1 MNPPDTSGPVSQV
14 GRRRAHLHMH
24 DVFAMAVFALRG
36 NVLRSALTA
45 LGVIIGIASVIIM
58 LSIGRGAK
66 SELDRT
72 ISSLGANRVDITP
85 NYARLAGVNIGM
97 ESVFS
102 LKDSDVIA
110 IRERVQG
117 VHLVSGMLR
126 GNIQIVNADRNWS
139 TQWYGVENDFFRIN
153 DWKLARGQMFAPGDY
168 ASAMKVVIIGAE
180 VRKRLFGETNPIG
193 SVVRVGRSPFRVIG
207 ELEPKGKSAWGGDQD
222 NAIFVPIETARRR
235 ISGQLEMP
243 PDLLMQIS
251 ISVQHVEQMNRVIRR
266 IEEVL
271 RDQHRIG
278 PGAEDDFVV
287 RNLVQL
293 VNTRNQTTQLMSRLL
308 AAVALV
314 SLLVGGIG
322 IMNIMLVSLSERR
335 AEIGLRMAIGATPG
349 QIRLQFLTESMLISL
364 CGGIIGI
371 ACGIAGALLASR
383 FGSLPIELAMDIVLL
398 ATGFSIATGLFF
410 GYYPASKAAQLDPI
424 DALKK

>member
-1 MNPPDTSGPVSQV
+1 MSRMDDAGSLTAVRPRVPGLRLSD
-14 GRRRAHLHMH
+14 M
-24 DVFAMAVFALRG
+24 FAMSLFALRG
-36 NVLRSALTA
+36 NILRSVLTA

-58 LSIGRGAK
+58 LSIGRGAR

-72 ISSLGANRVDITP
+72 ISSLGANRIDITP

-102 LKDSDVIA
+102 LKDADVVA
-110 IRERVQG
+110 IRERVPG
-117 VHLVSGMLR
+117 VRLVSGMLR
-126 GNIQIVNADRNWS
+126 GNIQTVNADRNWS
-139 TQWYGVENDFFRIN
+139 TQWYGVEQDFFRIN
-153 DWKLARGQMFAPGDY
+153 DWKLARGQWFTAGDY
-168 ASAMKVVIIGAE
+168 ASAMKVVVIGAT
-180 VRKRLFGETNPIG
+180 VRQRLFGDTNPVG
-193 SVVRVGRSPFRVIG
+193 SVIRIGRSPFRVVG
-207 ELEPKGKSAWGGDQD
+207 ELEPKGQSAWGGDQD
-222 NAIFVPIETARRR
+222 NAIFVPIQTARRR
-235 ISGQLEMP
+235 ISGQLDMP

-251 ISVQHVEQMNRVIRR
+251 LSVQRVEQMEKVTRR
-266 IEEVL
+266 IEQVL

-278 PGAEDDFVV
+278 AGAEDDFVV
-287 RNLVQL
+287 RNLTQL

-349 QIRLQFLTESMLISL
+349 QIRLQFLTESMLISF
-364 CGGIIGI
+364 CGGLIGI
-371 ACGIAGALLASR
+371 VCGIAGAYIAGR
-383 FGSLPIELAMDIVLL
+383 IGSLPIELAVDIVIL
-398 ATGFSIATGLFF
+398 AAGFSIATGLFF
-410 GYYPASKAAQLDPI
+410 GYYPASKASQLDPI

>member
-1 MNPPDTSGPVSQV
+1 VNLPLDASSVSQ
-14 GRRRAHLHMH
+14 GRRSVPGLRVSDML
-24 DVFAMAVFALRG
+24 AMSLFALRG
-36 NVLRSALTA
+36 NILRSALTA

-58 LSIGRGAK
+58 LSIGRGART
-66 SELDRT
+66 ELDRT
-72 ISSLGANRVDITP
+72 ISNLGANRIDITP

-102 LKDSDVIA
+102 LKDDDVVA
-110 IRERVQG
+110 IRERVPG
-117 VHLVSGMLR
+117 VRLVSGMLR
-126 GNIQIVNADRNWS
+126 GNIQAVNADRNWS
-139 TQWYGVENDFFRIN
+139 TQWYGVEHDFFRIN
-153 DWKLARGQMFAPGDY
+153 DWKLARGQWFAPGDY
-168 ASAMKVVIIGAE
+168 ASAMKVVVIGAT
-180 VRKRLFGETNPIG
+180 VRQRLFGDANPIG
-193 SVVRVGRSPFRVIG
+193 SVIRVGRSPFRVVA
-207 ELEPKGKSAWGGDQD
+207 ELEAKGQSAWGGDQD
-222 NAIFVPIETARRR
+222 NAIFLPIQTARRR

-251 ISVQHVEQMNRVIRR
+251 LSVQRVEQMDKVTRR

-271 RDQHRIG
+271 RDRHRIG

-287 RNLVQL
+287 RNLTQL

-349 QIRLQFLTESMLISL
+349 QIRLQFLTESMLISF
-364 CGGIIGI
+364 CGGLIGI
-371 ACGIAGALLASR
+371 VCGIAGALIAGR
-383 FGSLPIELAMDIVLL
+383 VGSLPIELAVDIVLL
-398 ATGFSIATGLFF
+398 AAGFSIATGLFF
-410 GYYPASKAAQLDPI
+410 GYYPASKASQLDPI